1 MPVSLARICPA
12 ESLWNFS
19 SAAAF
24 APSIATARHA
34 SAVTPNRVFVE
45 FFLVLIEA
53 ILGRSS
59 ALGRLLQHG
68 LQGRTRGL
76 VSQLHVS
83 SGQPHL
89 VTTATRFFS
98 GLETKLVL
106 LDPPLAG
113 ALVTHGCDR
122 ERAVSLEDLAPMR
135 FIGQLHARELRLNL
149 RTREPLEFLLSR
161 GSWLE
166 CKHAERRGRRCCKLF
181 FRRAAHCAYRASDDD
196 RRNWC
201 SSIVYCCFR
210 GEAPGRRVAARAS
223 SRPGRAQLFALA
235 VLSRAARSPLA
246 SFTASSLAQKCM
258 KNSRGCSLSMWL
270 WTAVTSMPFERSALI
285 TGLTSSPV
293 TTKSPVIATLPSPV
307 CWKPIAVATPV
318 GPAGASCIPLSL
330 TGSRR
335 GTPN

>member
-106 LDPPLAG
+106 LDPPLAS
-113 ALVTHGCDR
+113 ALVTHGRDR
-122 ERAVSLEDLAPMR
+122 ERAVPLEDLAPMR
-135 FIGQLHARELRLNL
+135 FIRQLHPREFRLNL

-166 CKHAERRGRRCCKLF
+166 CKHAEQRGRRCCKLF

-201 SSIVYCCFR
+201 SSIVCW
-210 GEAPGRRVAARAS
+210 RRAAEL
-223 SRPGRAQLFALA
+223 RPGRQ
-235 VLSRAARSPLA
+235 VSRAMLSSSRSP
-246 SFTASSLAQKCM
+246 SC
-258 KNSRGCSLSMWL
+258 RGRR
-270 WTAVTSMPFERSALI
+270 AVPWRA
-285 TGLTSSPV
+285 
-293 TTKSPVIATLPSPV
+293 
-307 CWKPIAVATPV
+307 
-318 GPAGASCIPLSL
+318 
-330 TGSRR
+330 SRR
-335 GTPN
+335 RHWPKSA